1 MRKKNQERGGILVSQ
16 LIMAIIDHPVVL
28 YLKYVLTILIFQCS
42 KEISLTLSI
51 IINQSWPF
59 IDIKMKGSDL
69 E

>member
-1 MRKKNQERGGILVSQ
+1 MRKENQERGEILVSQ
-16 LIMAIIDHPVVL
+16 LIMAIIDPSVL